1 MGRILCG
8 LTSGKKR
15 FRDIIFPMMRH
26 PFEQDRP
33 DQTSSALDLIGKTPL
48 VRIARITAGLDPRVN
63 IYAKLERGNP
73 GGSVKDRAA
82 FRMISDAEA
91 TGLLRRDLTIL
102 DSTSGN
108 TGIAYA
114 MIGAVK
120 GYRVKIV
127 VPENAGIERKKI
139 MQSFGAELVFSS
151 PFEGADGAIRMA
163 KEILAKDPDRYFQPD
178 QYNNP
183 SNAKAHEL
191 TTGPEIISQT
201 QGNISHFIA
210 CVGTG
215 GTIMG
220 TGRALKRHGPSIR
233 ILSVHPDDA
242 MHGIEG
248 TKYLEEGAIVP
259 GIFDKGFPD
268 ERLTVST
275 EAAYDMTKR
284 LAREEGLFV
293 GHSSGAA
300 LAASLKVAK
309 QLGEGVVVVMFPDG
323 GDRYLNREI

>member
-1 MGRILCG
+1 M
-8 LTSGKKR
+8 K
-15 FRDIIFPMMRH
+15 P
-26 PFEQDRP
+26 
-33 DQTSSALDLIGKTPL
+33 SSPERRKTPASVLDLIGNTPL
-48 VRIARITAGLDPRVN
+48 VRIRKLAAHLNPNVHV
-63 IYAKLERGNP
+63 YAKLERGNP

-82 FRMISDAEA
+82 FRMISDAEKA
-91 TGLLRRDLTIL
+91 GHLTRDKVIL
-102 DSTSGN
+102 DSSSGN

-127 VPENAGIERKKI
+127 IPESASVERKKI
-139 MQSFGAELVFSS
+139 IAGFGAELVYSN
-151 PFEGADGAIRMA
+151 PYDGADGAIKMA
-163 KEILAKDPDRYFQPD
+163 QEIRAEHPDRYFQPD

-201 QGNISHFIA
+201 KGTITHFIA

-220 TGRALKRHGPSIR
+220 AGRALRAFRKDIKV
-233 ILSVHPDDA
+233 LSVHPDDA

-259 GIFDKGFPD
+259 GVFDKGFPD
-268 ERLTVST
+268 ERLTITT
-275 EAAYDMTKR
+275 EEAFAMTGR

-293 GHSSGAA
+293 GTSSGAA
-300 LAASLKVAK
+300 LSAAVRVAK
-309 QLGEGVVVVMFPDG
+309 KLDEGTLVVMFPDG
-323 GDRYLNREI
+323 GERYLSREL